1 MVSVRDSISL
11 NGYLV
16 ILTVNS
22 DDRKL
27 LYAIHT
33 MTLPRRE
40 ENNNVLYDL
49 YLSIF
54 EEVGLPPKF
63 DMKLN
68 QKFCNKELY
77 A

>member
-1 MVSVRDSISL
+1 MVSVSDSISL

-63 DMKLN
+63 DMKRN

>member
-63 DMKLN
+63 DMKRN
-68 QKFCNKELY
+68 QKF
-77 A
+77 